1 MLRAV
6 LVVALCLAA
15 APAVAGS
22 GKSGCPEGQTKVKG
36 KCVKACT
43 TEGTFADPVSCKCP
57 EGFSLVLHGTGAGQ
71 CLPKACPT
79 NSPFKET
86 TACTCPK
93 PYAKQKDKKKGTV
106 SCRLQNATAPTASAA
121 K

>member
-1 MLRAV
+1 MLRAI

-22 GKSGCPEGQTKVKG
+22 GKSSCPEGQLKVKG
-36 KCVKACT
+36 KCVKACP
-43 TEGTFADPVSCKCP
+43 TEGTFGEPDSCKCP
-57 EGFSLVLHGTGAGQ
+57 EGFSLVLHGSGAGQ

-93 PYAKQKDKKKGTV
+93 PYAKQPGSKKGTLV
-106 SCRLQNATAPTASAA
+106 CSPQSAKAPATSPAR
-121 K
+121 